1 MGATT
6 LTKTHFDID
15 CTVGSNG
22 ASLLASFNFIAE
34 NDDAYGNDGLEY
46 VLILSDY
53 ALSSNTSK
61 LVIVQSLKDCSEEY
75 PYSADG
81 DDDTDGDDDSIDAM
95 TTMEPDDTDSVDVR
109 RLIDDSDDDDET
121 TDDTDTSDEDTN
133 TSDDEEENSDSAEEA
148 DGVSSDES
156 SEIDVGIAQFLKTGE
171 AHDICYNDLQ
181 GVDSNDLVSSNVV
194 YISADQQIQIVFDNF
209 DCTLQLDPW
218 LGFDKTKLEDSSA
231 CSLGTMIA
239 VCIAFIAAFL

>member
-81 DDDTDGDDDSIDAM
+81 DDDTDDDSMDAM
-95 TTMEPDDTDSVDVR
+95 ATMEPEDTDSVDVR
-109 RLIDDSDDDDET
+109 RLVDDSDDDET
-121 TDDTDTSDEDTN
+121 NEETNTSEEDTN
-133 TSDDEEENSDSAEEA
+133 TSDEDEANSNSAEEA

-218 LGFDKTKLEDSSA
+218 LGFDKTKLDSDSA

-239 VCIAFIAAFL
+239 MGIGFIAAFL